1 MSCCL
6 IKMNDPGNMILLPA
20 VLMPSYF
27 MHRSADTDYAKQ
39 VKGCDGGGGAINV
52 THMMCLCLTVSLSS

>member
-1 MSCCL
+1 
-6 IKMNDPGNMILLPA
+6 MILLPA